1 MTAPHLLGLNIGSK
15 IILKPSICFTVCFL
29 CMQTHLPCLSLLFPE
44 FLVSCRIQLDFNL
57 WCENSICKSGAPS
70 SGLNGRRHKVGR
82 ELKTALKCRITTG
95 PAITVENVYGL
106 SVKPFCSLLVSLRF
120 HLFNNQICSARGE
133 TIGRLE
139 VRRLSTYL
147 NSSIYLLKQHFKL
160 HFGINLLFSTNNF
173 FFQHIQNWI
182 IIGTT
187 NVLVINFNSIFLQ
200 PYNKISHS
208 KNHQTIYQK
217 CDKCSHFYSLF
228 FF

>member
-70 SGLNGRRHKVGR
+70 SGLNERRHKVGR

-147 NSSIYLLKQHFKL
+147 NSKYILTKTAFQTSFWNKFTIFNEQLF
-160 HFGINLLFSTNNF
+160 FSTYSKLDNHRHHKCTRDK
-173 FFQHIQNWI
+173 FQQYFSPA
-182 IIGTT
+182 
-187 NVLVINFNSIFLQ
+187 L
-200 PYNKISHS
+200 
-208 KNHQTIYQK
+208 
-217 CDKCSHFYSLF
+217 
-228 FF
+228 

>member
-1 MTAPHLLGLNIGSK
+1 MFYCVLFMYVD
-15 IILKPSICFTVCFL
+15 PSSL
-29 CMQTHLPCLSLLFPE
+29 SLSLLFPE

-147 NSSIYLLKQHFKL
+147 NSIYLLKQHFKL

-208 KNHQTIYQK
+208 KNH
-217 CDKCSHFYSLF
+217 
-228 FF
+228 